1 MPEDQCL
8 SLPTQAPSG
17 HHPGPA
23 ELGPEDD
30 GGDASLVA
38 PPADHSPSPQ
48 EQVLTVMPELIVVFL
63 ANSVS
68 YFVPSIWQKPRKTTW
83 TLLFPRSQQLK
94 YIAPQNQGDHS

>member
-8 SLPTQAPSG
+8 SFPTQAPSG

-30 GGDASLVA
+30 GGDTTLVA
-38 PPADHSPSPQ
+38 PPADHPPSPQ
-48 EQVLTVMPELIVVFL
+48 EQVLTVMPELIVVFI

-68 YFVPSIWQKPRKTTW
+68 YFVPSIWYKSLQNNMDTA
-83 TLLFPRSQQLK
+83 FPPVSAVK
-94 YIAPQNQGDHS
+94 IHCISE